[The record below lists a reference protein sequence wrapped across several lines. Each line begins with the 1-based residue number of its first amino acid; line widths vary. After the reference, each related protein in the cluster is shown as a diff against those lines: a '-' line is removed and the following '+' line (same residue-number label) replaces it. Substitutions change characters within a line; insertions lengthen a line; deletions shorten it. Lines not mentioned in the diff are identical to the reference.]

1 MPAIRTFVKPVN
13 DSVTVH
19 IPKEYRSYSFEIV
32 LVPVEQGVDAGERNT
47 SLPVWAG
54 LCENA
59 IARNL
64 HGPHDMESI
73 RDSIMAAERVSVP

>member
-1 MPAIRTFVKPVN
+1 MPAIRTFAKPVN

-32 LVPVEQGVDAGERNT
+32 LVPVEQEGSGERNK
-47 SLPVWAG
+47 SLPPWAG

-64 HGPHDMESI
+64 HGPHDLDSIRESI
-73 RDSIMAAERVSVP
+73 MSAERVSVL

>member
-1 MPAIRTFVKPVN
+1 MPAIRTFAKPVN

-32 LVPVEQGVDAGERNT
+32 LVPVEQEGSGERNK
-47 SLPVWAG
+47 SLPPWAG

-64 HGPHDMESI
+64 HRPHDMDSIRESI
-73 RDSIMAAERVSVP
+73 MSAERVSVL